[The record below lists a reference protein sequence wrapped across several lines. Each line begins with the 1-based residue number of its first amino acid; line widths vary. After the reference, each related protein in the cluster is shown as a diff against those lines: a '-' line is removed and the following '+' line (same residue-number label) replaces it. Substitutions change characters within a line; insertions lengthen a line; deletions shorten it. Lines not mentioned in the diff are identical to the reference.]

1 MITTVAITIVCE
13 GNRGGNGEYCEE
25 KTGIEEEEEGNL
37 YCFVVLPAFE
47 WRKFMSLWVISL
59 HCLVLT

>member
-1 MITTVAITIVCE
+1 MAIAIAHE
-13 GNRGGNGEYCEE
+13 GNRGENSEYFEE
-25 KTGIEEEEEGNL
+25 KKKGKEEEEEGDL
-37 YCFVVLPAFE
+37 YCSLVLPAFE

>member
-1 MITTVAITIVCE
+1 MAIAIAHE
-13 GNRGGNGEYCEE
+13 GNRGENSEYCEE
-25 KTGIEEEEEGNL
+25 KTGKEEEEEGDL
-37 YCFVVLPAFE
+37 YCSPVLPAFE